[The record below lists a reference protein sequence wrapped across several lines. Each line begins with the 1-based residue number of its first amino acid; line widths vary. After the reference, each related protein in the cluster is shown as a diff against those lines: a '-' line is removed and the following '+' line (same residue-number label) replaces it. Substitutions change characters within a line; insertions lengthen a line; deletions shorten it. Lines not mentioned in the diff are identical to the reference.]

1 MIVGVG
7 AIGRQV
13 ALQLA
18 AMGLPR
24 LTLVDY
30 DLVEP
35 VNLGP
40 QGWLEED
47 LGRAKVNAA
56 ADLCQKINPKLA
68 VHEVNSKW
76 RRSLAA
82 DLLRRDPG
90 RADTRLALF
99 ACVDSMEARKLIW
112 ETARDHADFFVDGR
126 MAGEN
131 MRVLTV
137 HDDGSHE
144 YYPSQLFTDE
154 EAHQGACTAR
164 STIYTSNV
172 VAGLMVH
179 QMAMW
184 LRGQPPVTD
193 QSLSLRTAELTVT
206 KD

>member
-1 MIVGVG
+1 MVVGVG

-40 QGWLEED
+40 QGWFEDD
-47 LGRAKVNAA
+47 LGRLKVNAA
-56 ADLCQKINPKLA
+56 ADLCQRVNPKLET
-68 VHEVNSKW
+68 HEVNGKW
-76 RRSLAA
+76 RRSMAE
-82 DLLRRDPG
+82 DLVKWGPDWRDK
-90 RADTRLALF
+90 RSVVF
-99 ACVDSMEARKLIW
+99 CCVDSMEARDLVW
-112 ETARDHADFFVDGR
+112 ETVRGHADLFVDGR

-131 MRVLTV
+131 MRVLTA
-137 HDDGSHE
+137 HDDPSHE
-144 YYPSQLFTDE
+144 YYPSQLFSDE
-154 EAHQGACTAR
+154 AAHQGACTAR

-172 VAGLMVH
+172 VAGLMV
-179 QMAMW
+179 QQLAMW
-184 LRGQPPVTD
+184 LRGLQPVTD
-193 QSLSLRTAELTVT
+193 QSLSLRTSELTVT

>member
-1 MIVGVG
+1 MVVGVG

-24 LTLVDY
+24 LTLVDF

-40 QGWLEED
+40 QGWLEAD
-47 LGRAKVNAA
+47 LGQPKVNAA
-56 ADLCQKINPKLA
+56 ADLCQQINPKLETREIA
-68 VHEVNSKW
+68 EKF
-76 RRSLAA
+76 RRSRVEEYCAW
-82 DLLRRDPG
+82 PE
-90 RADTRLALF
+90 RADARCVVF
-99 ACVDSMEARKLIW
+99 ACVDSMEARSLVWKATWDRTNLL
-112 ETARDHADFFVDGR
+112 VDGR

-131 MRVLTV
+131 MRVLVV
-137 HDDGSHE
+137 HNMESFDHYGTT
-144 YYPSQLFTDE
+144 LFTDE

-164 STIYTSNV
+164 STIYTSTI
-172 VAGLMVH
+172 VAGLMVQ

-193 QSLSLRTAELTVT
+193 QSLSLRTSELTVT